1 MLRLLGHGHGDLLG
15 PICENDDPATAARA
29 LRAAL
34 ATTRHDVFVAD
45 WVAGDRHWARA
56 LGGRVLRTT
65 GYPILEP
72 ADRSQDGLLAEA
84 CRLRKTIRHFSD
96 RLERDHDLRFRSTDE
111 TTLEYDLDTVFRLHR
126 ARFGKHQGCHF
137 CRDYEPFQREFAA
150 LAPSAAG
157 YGWWCWRSTSGL
169 LP

>member
-15 PICENDDPATAARA
+15 PICEDDGPATAARA

-84 CRLRKTIRHFSD
+84 SVRLRKTIRH
-96 RLERDHDLRFRSTDE
+96 
-111 TTLEYDLDTVFRLHR
+111 
-126 ARFGKHQGCHF
+126 C
-137 CRDYEPFQREFAA
+137 
-150 LAPSAAG
+150 
-157 YGWWCWRSTSGL
+157 
-169 LP
+169 